1 MDKSL
6 EQLLQQCTVKLSVA
20 NIYGWGTGFFVAPG
34 LILTCNHVVSGNA
47 NQAAEIGTQVQVR
60 WQEQVTF
67 AEAEVVKS
75 FPNPYD
81 LALLKFN
88 HPKKGKLPCVRL
100 SHNFASS
107 DRLYLF
113 GYPHPEKDH
122 PDGCPVTVNCEGIT
136 GEKHIKLK
144 LGQIQPGMSG
154 SALLNQETGMVCG
167 IVKFTL
173 DWSMPLGGGA
183 VQAVE
188 ILRLFPELKDLQR
201 QFHQNDKQW
210 KTFAR
215 KSATRGMYK
224 LPERSINEEILL
236 LKTSEE
242 VVQRLGRSLY
252 DSVWIDLG
260 MQLQPDKVDCPF
272 DAEIIIGP
280 KPSQPLQSGTSIVD
294 VFDRSEIA
302 GKLLILG
309 DAGSGKT
316 TELSKLAETLLDRA
330 EENINNPIPVFFS
343 LASWQWN
350 ESIHNWMVREFVPRG
365 VPKQV
370 SKDLLKAGRVLPLLD
385 GLDELEVTKQEACVN
400 AINRFIGNYEHQYLV
415 VCCRKEAYE
424 NLDAKL
430 QLNGAISLQSLS
442 DQQIEVYLTEVGHEE
457 LWEKLKESSKLLDLV
472 RTPFLL
478 SIYVIAAQEISFK
491 EWQKIETEKERLRY
505 LLDAYIIRMSK
516 RAERK
521 PIWFHKKKEHE
532 QNFIE
537 KWIAS
542 IDRHN
547 YIDEW
552 LIIIEEWLNFL
563 DKKFYRERRKK
574 MLKSYLIY
582 LAKQLMR
589 DSKTEFLVENMQP
602 SWLLNKKAR
611 LMYSIII
618 SMILLI
624 SINLLFECNQQIH
637 ENIKPTFNFGVFTMI
652 LMQMVPVKPNYIM
665 TGYVVFNCI
674 YSTPLLLKWF
684 GITPDPFLLWLDISN
699 IWRGEWLNI
708 ISSFLS
714 FLEMLPYLAF
724 FAVIYAVSSFF
735 LLPFI
740 NLVTFAIG
748 IPVKISEVSNT
759 TNDNEVKDEHE
770 HELIEVIEDIEW
782 ITFFPICLAAI
793 ILFPIVFLA
802 LLLIISL
809 LLGITFGIM
818 GTVIIPLLLLIFGK
832 GFDYSTYPDSFRMVW
847 TEAAPKISASVLSS
861 IFPYVLP
868 SGIFSGLIYSS
879 IIGFFSKKTIRKIT
893 FPNQGVRQSFFG
905 CIVAFLVSFIFCAA
919 IIAIYFHTSSNN
931 LLQDV
936 GKSFINSVFP
946 PHWFATLLGLCLG
959 LRFGGK
965 TCIQH
970 FSLRLVLWGSKLIPW
985 NYAQFLGYSTER
997 RFLQQAGG
1005 RYWFIHRFLQEHF
1018 AEMPLNKNVTR

>member
-6 EQLLQQCTVKLSVA
+6 EQLLQQCTVKLTVA

-47 NQAAEIGTQVQVR
+47 NKAAEIGTQVQVR

-75 FPNPYD
+75 VPNPYD
-81 LALLKFN
+81 LALLKFD

-100 SHNFASS
+100 SHNFAST

-113 GYPHPEKDH
+113 GYPSPEEDH

-173 DWSMPLGGGA
+173 DRSMPLGGGA

-224 LPERSINEEILL
+224 LPERSINEQILL

-252 DSVWIDLG
+252 DAVWIDLG

-280 KPSQPLQSGTSIVD
+280 KPSQSLQSGTSIVD

-365 VPKQV
+365 VPNQV

-400 AINRFIGNYEHQYLV
+400 AINRFIENYEHQYLV

-442 DQQIEVYLTEVGHEE
+442 NQQIEAYLAEVGREE
-457 LWEKLKESSKLLDLV
+457 LSEKLKESSKLLDLV

-478 SIYVIAAQEISFK
+478 SISVMAAQEISFEK
-491 EWQKIETEKERLRY
+491 WQKIETEKERLRY
-505 LLDAYIIRMSK
+505 LLDAYVIRMSK

-537 KWIAS
+537 KWIDS
-542 IDRHN
+542 IDQQN
-547 YIDEW
+547 
-552 LIIIEEWLNFL
+552 LIEECQNRIENLLNLL
-563 DKKFYRERRKK
+563 DNKFYKESRKRNIK
-574 MLKSYLIY
+574 HYLIY
-582 LAKQLMR
+582 LAKQLNR
-589 DSKTEFLVENMQP
+589 ESKTEFLIEKLQP
-602 SWLLNKKAR
+602 SWLPDIRCHMLYIATNTF
-611 LMYSIII
+611 
-618 SMILLI
+618 IL
-624 SINLLFECNQQIH
+624 C
-637 ENIKPTFNFGVFTMI
+637 
-652 LMQMVPVKPNYIM
+652 
-665 TGYVVFNCI
+665 C
-674 YSTPLLLKWF
+674 YSTPLIIFDSNLAIL
-684 GITPDPFLLWLDISN
+684 FLVSILYNSVISL
-699 IWRGEWLNI
+699 LNI
-708 ISSFLS
+708 NIKDKTPTQEF
-714 FLEMLPYLAF
+714 PD
-724 FAVIYAVSSFF
+724 
-735 LLPFI
+735 
-740 NLVTFAIG
+740 
-748 IPVKISEVSNT
+748 KI
-759 TNDNEVKDEHE
+759 
-770 HELIEVIEDIEW
+770 
-782 ITFFPICLAAI
+782 
-793 ILFPIVFLA
+793 
-802 LLLIISL
+802 LLIISCIL
-809 LLGITFGIM
+809 AGWLTVLSLSGFSSNINTYVSLFVSLFVYLVAFVVLFWFFYASIGTIIALTGGVHYDIETVELMQWSLKDFLLGCVSCIATF
-818 GTVIIPLLLLIFGK
+818 LIFCSAISLIFFPIFFIISFIES
-832 GFDYSTYPDSFRMVW
+832 GFD
-847 TEAAPKISASVLSS
+847 KIGVVLKSS
-861 IFPYVLP
+861 LTAG
-868 SGIFSGLIYSS
+868 GIFFFLGLPFISYLAVLFGLNVGLTSHEVE
-879 IIGFFSKKTIRKIT
+879 KKSL
-893 FPNQGVRQSFFG
+893 PNQGVKRSALIFIIVTPILAVVYRYITFFSFDIQIIFVNLFGGDADGLFRMQSGIRQVMLSCGLLFS
-905 CIVAFLVSFIFCAA
+905 L
-919 IIAIYFHTSSNN
+919 SS
-931 LLQDV
+931 
-936 GKSFINSVFP
+936 GI
-946 PHWFATLLGLCLG
+946 
-959 LRFGGK
+959 RFGGR
-965 TCIQH
+965 TFIQH
-970 FSLRLVLWGSKLIPW
+970 FSLRLLLWLFGLIPR
-985 NYAQFLGYSTER
+985 NYARFLGYATER

-1018 AEMPLNKNVTR
+1018 AEMPLHKNVSR